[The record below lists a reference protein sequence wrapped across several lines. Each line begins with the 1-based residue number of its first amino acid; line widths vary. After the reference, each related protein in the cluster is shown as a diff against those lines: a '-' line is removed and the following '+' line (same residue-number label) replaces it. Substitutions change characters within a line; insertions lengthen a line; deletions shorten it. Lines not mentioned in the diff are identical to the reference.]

1 MKEFDPGTRV
11 RLKVNPGRMGV
22 TTDKTR
28 ERANRLYQQVIF
40 PDGMSYEL
48 LSSLEQVSDDYDD
61 PIDLLSKGR
70 IGRVRDLRGNLTYIR
85 LNGRLA
91 NLIYSMDTTN
101 TDFYA
106 FQFKPVLNFIDSPT
120 GGLLIADEVGLGK
133 TIEAGLIWTELRSRF
148 EARRLMVLCPAVL
161 QEKWQ
166 FELLDKFGIDTQIL
180 NSKDT
185 LRYFK
190 EYRSGNRYDFAIIGS
205 MQGLRPRKGW
215 DKDDSEVNDYA
226 SQLCRF
232 LKENEFDEPL
242 IDLLIIDEAHYMRN
256 QKSMTSKLGN
266 VISAV
271 SDFKVFLSATPI
283 HLRSHDLYQLLNI
296 LDEDTF
302 YQPVVFDEILK
313 ANEPLIRA
321 RESLLKYNR
330 KKQIPQVVLDDI
342 KGLLTGAK
350 EHPYLS
356 DNRQLANLI
365 NSLSTSEILI
375 DKEKRSE
382 LADRL
387 ERINLLNHVV
397 NRTRK
402 RDVKQF
408 RVRRN
413 AVPEKVYMTDAEA
426 EFYKNVTK
434 LVRDYAIKNLGNEG
448 FLTIIPQRQMSSSM
462 PAALESWKNRIIPEL
477 VQLDEDTGTDDNHN
491 EEIGPLTRL
500 LVEQAS
506 QLGDLETLYN
516 QDSKYKRLKHILTNH
531 LRRHPK
537 DKIVL
542 FAYFKS
548 TLRYLERRLSLD
560 GIKCTTLM
568 GGMPYNKYDVIEKF
582 AKPTGPNV
590 LLSSE
595 VASEGV
601 DLQFAYIL
609 INYDLP
615 WNPMK
620 VEQRIGRIDRL
631 GQEAKKIFIWNL
643 FYDDTID
650 DRIYSRLYERL
661 NIFERSLGDL
671 EAVIGDK
678 IQKLTWNLLSQP
690 LSKEEE
696 EEMIIQTE
704 NAISNLHI
712 TEERLENEAS
722 NLIAHG
728 DYILHQ
734 VQAAQEL
741 QRTISSHD
749 LWVFV
754 RDFFDQEYEGS
765 EFIQQ
770 SSGELVF
777 DVKLSNNAKYDL
789 ETYIQKNKLFGQTKL
804 SNISQQKI
812 RCRFY
817 NKTTR
822 NTNPNLEIINQFHP
836 LIRFVT
842 DKIKRAGT
850 KYYSPVGVQIERSL
864 IGNID
869 KEIYVFSVQLWSLE
883 GVRDIETLNY
893 EVTCITNS
901 TNELNSEQAEKLI
914 VTAALEGDDWLTIS
928 QEIELQEAVEQIDKC
943 IERSENKYLKY
954 VQDVRNENNDRAD
967 IQEKSII
974 SHKERQVQI
983 LNDLIIRHK
992 EKNRLSL
999 VEATKGKIEK
1009 LNSRVDWRLKT
1020 IAKQRDL
1027 TSTNKDV
1034 CIGLIKVI

>member
-1 MKEFDPGTRV
+1 MLPSGTRI

-48 LSSLEQVSDDYDD
+48 VSSLEEVSDDYDD

-70 IGRVRDLRGNLTYIR
+70 IGRVRDLRGNLTFIR

-185 LRYFK
+185 LRYLRD
-190 EYRSGNRYDFAIIGS
+190 YRSGNRYDFAIIGS
-205 MQGLRPRKGW
+205 MQGLRPHKGW

-266 VISAV
+266 VLSAV

-302 YQPVVFDEILK
+302 YQPVVFDEILN

-330 KKQIPQVVLDDI
+330 NKHIPQDVLNEV
-342 KGLLTGAK
+342 KGLLTEATK
-350 EHPYLS
+350 HPYLS

-365 NSLSTSEILI
+365 NGLSSSEILI
-375 DKEKRSE
+375 NIEKRSE

-387 ERINLLNHVV
+387 ERINLLSHVV

-402 RDVKQF
+402 RDVKEH
-408 RVRRN
+408 RVLRD
-413 AVPEKVYMTDAEA
+413 AVPEKVDMTDAEA
-426 EFYKNVTK
+426 EFYQNVTE
-434 LVRDYAIKNLGNEG
+434 LVRDYAQKNLGNEG
-448 FLTIIPQRQMSSSM
+448 FLTVIPQRQMSSSM
-462 PAALESWKNRIIPEL
+462 PAALESWINRIEPEL
-477 VQLDEDTGTDDNHN
+477 EQLDEDTGTNDSYN
-491 EEIGPLTRL
+491 EEIGPLTRI

-506 QLGDLETLYN
+506 QLGDLDTLTN
-516 QDSKYKRLKHILTNH
+516 DDSKYKRLKNILTNH
-531 LRRHPK
+531 LRKHPK

-568 GGMPYNKYDVIEKF
+568 GGMQYNKYDVIEKF

-643 FYDDTID
+643 FYSNTID
-650 DRIYSRLYERL
+650 DRIYSRLYNRL
-661 NIFERSLGDL
+661 KIFERSLGDL
-671 EAVIGDK
+671 EAVIGEK
-678 IQKLTWNLLSQP
+678 IQKLTWDLLSQP
-690 LSKEEE
+690 LSREEE
-696 EEMIIQTE
+696 EDRIIQTE

-741 QRTISSHD
+741 QRTISSYD

-754 RDFFDQEYEGS
+754 RDFFDQEYESS

-770 SSGELVF
+770 RNDDLVF

-789 ETYIQKNKLFGQTKL
+789 ETYIQNNKLFGQTKL
-804 SNISQQKI
+804 SNITQQKI
-812 RCRFY
+812 RCLFY
-817 NKTTR
+817 NKTIR
-822 NTNPNLEIINQFHP
+822 NTNPSLEIINQFHP

-842 DKIKRAGT
+842 DQIKQIGK

-864 IGNID
+864 IGNIN
-869 KEIYVFSVQLWSLE
+869 KGIYVFSIQLWSLE
-883 GVRDIETLNY
+883 GIRDIEKLNY
-893 EVTCITNS
+893 EVSCLTNNKYTVS
-901 TNELNSEQAEKLI
+901 PDQAEKLI
-914 VTAALEGDDWLTIS
+914 ITAALDGNDWLTVS
-928 QEIELQEAVEQIDKC
+928 QEVDIQETVNLIEEC
-943 IERSENKYLKY
+943 IEQSENKYQKF
-954 VQDVRNENNDRAD
+954 VQEVQNENNDRAD

-974 SHKERQVQI
+974 SHKKRQLQI
-983 LNDLIIRHK
+983 LNELIIRHR

-1009 LNSRVDWRLKT
+1009 LNSRVAWRLKT